1 MNAILT
7 LLYPALVKQS
17 AFLLAKYPGHA
28 HALQAEDLLH
38 MAIERILRRP
48 PPERMHEAH
57 ILRGLVLTVMKR
69 VLVDE
74 WRRNST
80 ARRRDAASAVP
91 LEEAAHI
98 AAAEPEPWPE
108 VNEALAGLVNEG
120 RVDYHE
126 ALSNAVDKADLAKR
140 CNRPPPGEERQRPTT
155 NDQMMQGGMG
165 PGPGNDMPRRPTI
178 NQQRGGS

>member
-48 PPERMHEAH
+48 PPERMHEAP

-69 VLVDE
+69 TLVDE
-74 WRRNST
+74 WRRNAT
-80 ARRRDAASAVP
+80 ARRRDAASALP

-98 AAAEPEPWPE
+98 AAAEPEPWPD
-108 VNEALAGLVNEG
+108 VNEALA
-120 RVDYHE
+120 
-126 ALSNAVDKADLAKR
+126 ALRSELPESADVVEWRFFHGVPQCEIARSLAVSPATMSRRWQSAVTYLRMALT
-140 CNRPPPGEERQRPTT
+140 PPATAALRAA
-155 NDQMMQGGMG
+155 
-165 PGPGNDMPRRPTI
+165 
-178 NQQRGGS
+178 